1 MIMSVSLDIKYAA
14 RLLAKKPAFTALT
27 VLIVAI
33 GLGLTLY
40 TYSLLNSLVFNPL
53 TLNGDKPIYAVEAQ
67 YDYTHLSRRRADPFD
82 LYKFKT
88 DLNLFEDIGVYQEGT
103 TFVGGAGANTAI
115 RKYNSTYV
123 SWNVF
128 EFAGVQPIFGRGFA
142 PEDHF
147 EGAEPTVVLGY
158 DVFMTYFQGDESI
171 VGSMIPLDAEPNRV
185 IGVMPEGFS
194 FPAIAQ
200 IWQPLPQ
207 GSAAPTERSFNSVL
221 GFARLADGVTLSQLQ
236 QEMDAYS
243 TELAQTLDEKFNWR
257 VNTDGRYL
265 SAEPFKKA
273 AITQY
278 YSMFMAMFVVVFLI
292 LLLACINVGN
302 LLLARVN
309 ERFKEIAIRVALG
322 VPRKRLILQMLW
334 ESIFVCTVG
343 GILALLLAAWGLEI
357 TNAVFT
363 EIYAVDK
370 MKPFWWLVEIDTN
383 AILMLL
389 GAVLMMIL
397 ITGYIPAW
405 RALSG
410 DFNGVL
416 RDGTRGAIGKKAAQA
431 SKVLVISEI
440 FLSCVVLVMASIL
453 LSTSYSAGVADYGVE
468 TENRLTARLQLPPS
482 SFALRRGTEFEQADR
497 LKRAA
502 FYNTLKDELE
512 SRANIEAVAMMTE
525 LPGRGEGTSFYEIEG
540 REAQVYNENP
550 YSNNEGVARDSW
562 RALGMKI
569 IQGRDFDH
577 RDIGENVLSIIINQ
591 SIARE
596 FFPDGDA
603 LGQRVRRANPGNKGE
618 WNTIIGVV
626 SDTFH
631 GSTMRSSSTSYNSYH
646 IMDNW
651 GLFRVNMAMH
661 FTGSE
666 AEAKKALMQAVDKVN
681 ADVGLYH
688 IQSYDNLI
696 KQPMML
702 VTAVSKVFLLCGII
716 AAFLAASGIYAVA
729 ANSISQR
736 TQEIGVRRALG
747 SSDRGIMHLFIGQ
760 ASVQLA
766 IGLAIGLGLSVWLV
780 NFMSETMI
788 INNLSYVI
796 GLIGVPLLIIF
807 MVLLATFIPTRKVVL
822 MEPSE
827 ALHHD

>member
-1 MIMSVSLDIKYAA
+1 MSVSLDIKYAA

-27 VLIVAI
+27 ILIVAI

-40 TYSLLNSLVFNPL
+40 TYSLLNSLVFKPL
-53 TLNGDKPIYAVEAQ
+53 TLNGGKPIYAIEAQ
-67 YDYTHLSRRRADPFD
+67 YDYTHLSRRWADPFD
-82 LYKFKT
+82 LYKLKNE
-88 DLNLFEDIGVYQEGT
+88 LNLLENLGVYQEGT
-103 TFVGGAGANTAI
+103 TFVGGASASTAI
-115 RKYNSTYV
+115 RKFNATYV
-123 SWNVF
+123 SWNIF
-128 EFAGVQPIFGRGFA
+128 EFAGVQPILGRGFS

-147 EGAEPTVVLGY
+147 EGAEPSVVLSY
-158 DVFMTYFQGDESI
+158 AVFQNYFQGDESV
-171 VGSMIPLDAEPNRV
+171 VGSMMPLDAQPNRI
-185 IGVMPEGFS
+185 IGVMPQGFA
-194 FPAIAQ
+194 FPAIAE

-207 GSAAPTERSFNSVL
+207 ASVAPTERSNSRVL

-236 QEMDAYS
+236 TEMDSYS
-243 TELAQTLDEKFNWR
+243 AELATTLTDNMRWLI
-257 VNTDGRYL
+257 NTEGKYL

-278 YSMFMAMFVVVFLI
+278 YSMFMAMLVVAFLI
-292 LLLACINVGN
+292 LLLSCINVGN

-309 ERFKEIAIRVALG
+309 ERFKEIAIRVAMG

-334 ESIFVCTVG
+334 ESIFVCSIG
-343 GILALLLAAWGLEI
+343 GLLAVLLAAWGLEI
-357 TNAVFT
+357 SNTVFDQT
-363 EIYAVDK
+363 YAVDNL
-370 MKPFWWLVEIDTN
+370 KPFWWNVEIDAN
-383 AILMLL
+383 AIMVLM
-389 GAVLMMIL
+389 GAVISMIL

-410 DFNGVL
+410 DFNAVL

-440 FLSCVVLVMASIL
+440 LLSCVVLVMASIL
-453 LSTSYSAGVADYGVE
+453 LSTSYSAGIADYGVE
-468 TENRLTARLQLPPS
+468 TDNRLTAQLQLPPD
-482 SFALRRGTEFEQADR
+482 SFKIRRDTEFEHADR

-502 FYNTLKDELE
+502 FYYALKDELE
-512 SRANIEAVAMMTE
+512 SQVNVEAVAMMTQ
-525 LPGRGEGTSFYEIEG
+525 LPGRGEGTSYYEIEG
-540 REAQVYNENP
+540 RAARVYNENP
-550 YSNNEGVARDSW
+550 YSNNEGVAKDSW
-562 RALGMKI
+562 RALGMRI

-577 RDIGENVLSIIINQ
+577 RDVGEDVFSIIINE

-596 FFPDGDA
+596 FFPQGDA
-603 LGQRVRRANPGNKGE
+603 IGQRVRRANSDSQGD
-618 WNTIIGVV
+618 WNTITGVV

-651 GLFRVNMAMH
+651 GLFRVSIAIH
-661 FTGSE
+661 FNGLE
-666 AEAKKALMQAVDKVN
+666 VEAKKTLMQAVDKVN
-681 ADVGLYH
+681 ADVGVYH

-729 ANSISQR
+729 SNSISQR

-747 SSDRGIMHLFIGQ
+747 SSDTGIMRLFFVQAGQ
-760 ASVQLA
+760 QLT
-766 IGLAIGLGLSVWLV
+766 IGLTIGIALSIWLV

-788 INNLSYVI
+788 INDLSYVL
-796 GLIGVPLLIIF
+796 GMLGVPLLIIF
-807 MVLLATFIPTRKVVL
+807 MVLLATFIPTKKVVL

>member
-1 MIMSVSLDIKYAA
+1 MSVSLDIKYAA

-40 TYSLLNSLVFNPL
+40 TYSLLNSLVFTPL
-53 TLNGDKPIYAVEAQ
+53 TLNNDKPIYAVEAQ
-67 YDYTHLSRRRADPFD
+67 YDYTHLSRRPADPFD
-82 LYKFKT
+82 LYKLKNE
-88 DLNLFEDIGVYQEGT
+88 LNLLEDLGVYQEGT

-115 RKYNSTYV
+115 RKFNSTYV
-123 SWNVF
+123 SWNIF
-128 EFAGVQPIFGRGFA
+128 EFAGVQPILGRGFS

-147 EGAEPTVVLGY
+147 EGAEPSVVLSY
-158 DVFMTYFQGDESI
+158 EVFQNYFRGDESV
-171 VGSMIPLDAEPNRV
+171 VGTMVPLDAEPNRI
-185 IGVMPEGFS
+185 IGVMPEGFA
-194 FPAIAQ
+194 FPAIAE

-207 GSAAPTERSFNSVL
+207 VSVAATERSYNGVF
-221 GFARLADGVTLSQLQ
+221 GFARLADGVTLSQLRT
-236 QEMDAYS
+236 EMDAYS
-243 TELAQTLDEKFNWR
+243 TELSTRLDEDMNWR
-257 VNTDGRYL
+257 INTDGKYL

-309 ERFKEIAIRVALG
+309 QRFKEIAIRVAMG

-334 ESIFVCTVG
+334 ESIFICSIG
-343 GILALLLAAWGLEI
+343 GLLALLLAAWGLEI
-357 TNAVFT
+357 SNQVFDQT
-363 EIYAVDK
+363 YAVDNL
-370 MKPFWWLVEIDTN
+370 KPFWWHVQIEANGIF
-383 AILMLL
+383 LL
-389 GAVLMMIL
+389 ISAVVAMIF

-410 DFNGVL
+410 DFNAVL

-440 FLSCVVLVMASIL
+440 FLSCVVLMMASIL
-453 LSTSYSAGVADYGVE
+453 LSTSYSAGIADYGVE
-468 TENRLTARLQLPPS
+468 TENRLTAQLQLPPV
-482 SFALRRGTEFEQADR
+482 SFGIRRDTEFEHADR
-497 LKRAA
+497 LKRSA
-502 FYNTLKDELE
+502 FYYALKDELE
-512 SRANIEAVAMMTE
+512 SQPNIQAVAMMTE
-525 LPGRGEGTSFYEIEG
+525 LPGRGEGTSYYEIEG
-540 REAQVYNENP
+540 REAPVYNENP
-550 YSNNEGVARDSW
+550 YSNNEGVAKDSW
-562 RALGMKI
+562 RALGMRI

-577 RDIGENVLSIIINQ
+577 RDIGEGVLSIIINE
-591 SIARE
+591 SIAKE

-603 LGQRVRRANPGNKGE
+603 IGQRVRRANPGNKGE
-618 WNTIIGVV
+618 WNTIMGVV

-661 FTGSE
+661 YTGLQVE
-666 AEAKKALMQAVDKVN
+666 AEKTLLQAVDKVN
-681 ADVGLYH
+681 TDVGVYH

-702 VTAVSKVFLLCGII
+702 VVAVSKVFLLCGII

-729 ANSISQR
+729 SNSISQR

-747 SSDRGIMHLFIGQ
+747 SSDAGIMRLFMLQ
-760 ASVQLA
+760 ASQQLA
-766 IGLAIGLGLSVWLV
+766 IGLTIGIGLSIWLV

-788 INNLSYVI
+788 INDLSYVL
-796 GLIGVPLLIIF
+796 GMLGVPLLIIF
-807 MVLLATFIPTRKVVL
+807 MVLLATFIPTKKVVL